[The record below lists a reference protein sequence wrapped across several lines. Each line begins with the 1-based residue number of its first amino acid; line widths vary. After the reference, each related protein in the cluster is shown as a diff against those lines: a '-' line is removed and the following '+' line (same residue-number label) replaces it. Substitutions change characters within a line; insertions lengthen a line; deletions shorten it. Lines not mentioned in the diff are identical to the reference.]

1 MKGTGLPLLVYLNNN
16 GEEIDRIL
24 GYLPPDQYLS
34 RIKDIHNGINTFLS
48 LKNKF
53 DGGSRNVD
61 ILSQLAQKC
70 DSYKESELCDQVYSY
85 IYNNRSNF
93 NSEVIFKSEII
104 FGKKQLEDSG
114 DASYLISLK
123 ENYNDTEKLKKIY
136 TTLINFYQ
144 NNGDL
149 KEESDIYKK
158 YSDIFSSDI
167 NILNAYAWR
176 MTEIER
182 NLEDALEKSIMA
194 VKLSSNNQDQKANII
209 DTKAEVLWLLN
220 RYDDAIAT
228 INLAI
233 EINPESDYILRANE
247 PSFKIQKI
255 RSSVEQNSYYLKV
268 FFNYFLCVIASFYTR
283 RFI

>member
-34 RIKDIHNGINTFLS
+34 RIKDIHNGVNTFLA

-53 DGGSRNVD
+53 NGGSRNVNVLSLLLKNVNHIKNLRYVMTY
-61 ILSQLAQKC
+61 ILTFIIIKLIFLQ
-70 DSYKESELCDQVYSY
+70 
-85 IYNNRSNF
+85 R
-93 NSEVIFKSEII
+93 VIFKSEMI
-104 FGKKQLEDSG
+104 FGKKQLEKNG
-114 DASYLISLK
+114 DTSFLMSLK
-123 ENYNDTEKLKKIY
+123 ENYTDIEKQKIIY

-149 KEESDIYKK
+149 KKESDIYKK
-158 YSDIFSSDI
+158 YSDIFLSDI
-167 NILNAYAWR
+167 NVLNAYAWR

-182 NLEDALEKSIMA
+182 NLEDALDKSIMA
-194 VKLSSNNQDQKANII
+194 IKLSSNNEEKANII

-220 RYDDAIAT
+220 RYDDAITT

-233 EINPESDYILRANE
+233 DINPDSDY
-247 PSFKIQKI
+247 FKGQRTKF
-255 RSSVEQNSYYLKV
+255 QNSK
-268 FFNYFLCVIASFYTR
+268 NQE
-283 RFI
+283 

>member
-34 RIKDIHNGINTFLS
+34 RIRDIHNGINTFLS

-61 ILSQLAQKC
+61 ILSLLAQKC

-233 EINPESDYILRANE
+233 EINPESDY
-247 PSFKIQKI
+247 FKGQRTKF
-255 RSSVEQNSYYLKV
+255 QNSK
-268 FFNYFLCVIASFYTR
+268 NQE
-283 RFI
+283 

>member
-1 MKGTGLPLLVYLNNN
+1 MIKCIPTFIIIGLTL
-16 GEEIDRIL
+16 I
-24 GYLPPDQYLS
+24 
-34 RIKDIHNGINTFLS
+34 
-48 LKNKF
+48 
-53 DGGSRNVD
+53 
-61 ILSQLAQKC
+61 
-70 DSYKESELCDQVYSY
+70 
-85 IYNNRSNF
+85 
-93 NSEVIFKSEII
+93 SEVIFKSEII
-104 FGKKQLEDSG
+104 FGKKQLEETG
-114 DASYLISLK
+114 DTSYLISLK
-123 ENYNDTEKLKKIY
+123 ENYNDTEKQKKIY

-233 EINPESDYILRANE
+233 EINPESDY
-247 PSFKIQKI
+247 FKGQRTKF
-255 RSSVEQNSYYLKV
+255 QNSK
-268 FFNYFLCVIASFYTR
+268 NQE
-283 RFI
+283 